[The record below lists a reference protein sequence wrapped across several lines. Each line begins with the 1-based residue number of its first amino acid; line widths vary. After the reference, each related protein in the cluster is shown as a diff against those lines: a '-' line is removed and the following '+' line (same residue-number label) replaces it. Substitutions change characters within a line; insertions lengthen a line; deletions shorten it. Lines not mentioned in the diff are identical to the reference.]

1 MTNYCSGN
9 LCGIYNQTRVQQC
22 SNTYIYAAVTLVS
35 GNDMVCFS
43 PRILRA
49 RAHVFRNANKPRPR
63 SREQHFRGGLLRFVR
78 ITMRL
83 ERTRAGRPRKRR
95 APTIF
100 SAQTLSRLTK
110 NSASSAMGLPWEMSP
125 RLLRLAPLITRTRT
139 ATRRRHDWRSA
150 LGRATSRLDID
161 VKVAS
166 HY

>member
-1 MTNYCSGN
+1 
-9 LCGIYNQTRVQQC
+9 
-22 SNTYIYAAVTLVS
+22 
-35 GNDMVCFS
+35 MVCFS
-43 PRILRA
+43 ARILRA
-49 RAHVFRNANKPRPR
+49 RAHVFRNAPRPRPR
-63 SREQHFRGGLLRFVR
+63 SREQHSMGGSLRFVQL
-78 ITMRL
+78 TMRL

-161 VKVAS
+161 VKLAS
-166 HY
+166 HYLKKAAVASVFIYSTWVQVWR